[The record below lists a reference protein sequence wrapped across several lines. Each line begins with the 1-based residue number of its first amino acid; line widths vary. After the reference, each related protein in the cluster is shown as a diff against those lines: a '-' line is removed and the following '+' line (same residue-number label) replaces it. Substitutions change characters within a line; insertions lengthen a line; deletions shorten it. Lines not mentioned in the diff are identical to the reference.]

1 MFELRAAED
10 IVGGDGTVWY
20 PAGEVIDSLTT
31 STDGENAFSDLPLGK
46 YHLFEL
52 SAPDGYVFSTEP
64 QAVELLYAGDQ
75 TVIAEAAVTISN
87 AYLPTEII
95 LRKEKQII
103 QTNSHAD
110 GTITR
115 SVSVVPV
122 RVLRSA
128 CTVFRLTY
136 GAERLMAGHPDCQRH
151 NRTKTVC

>member
-95 LRKEKQII
+95 LRKESRSSRRTVMQMEP
-103 QTNSHAD
+103 SHALYQLS
-110 GTITR
+110 R
-115 SVSVVPV
+115 VK
-122 RVLRSA
+122 VLRSA
-128 CTVFRLTY
+128 CTVIPTFTST
-136 GAERLMAGHPDCQRH
+136 AERSW
-151 NRTKTVC
+151 RTP